1 MKARLNLEMKGTG
14 HLNKTFVTIFTPGTN
29 WVAGKTSREQPYW
42 TEHAAFMDALFED
55 GTVIMGGPYAD
66 YSSILVIV
74 EASDEDTVREL
85 FKRDPFIVQ
94 DILHLASVRE
104 WLVFL
109 DARKKGE

>member
-1 MKARLNLEMKGTG
+1 MKGTG
-14 HLNKTFVTIFTPGTN
+14 RLNKTFVTIFTPGAN
-29 WVAGKTSREQPYW
+29 WIAGKTSREQPYW
-42 TEHAAFMDALFED
+42 TEHAAFMDALFDD
-55 GTVIMGGPYAD
+55 GIVIMGGPFAD

-94 DILHLASVRE
+94 GILHLASVRE

>member
-1 MKARLNLEMKGTG
+1 MKGTS
-14 HLNKTFVTIFTPGTN
+14 HLSKTFITMFTPGAN

-55 GTVIMGGPYAD
+55 STVVMGGPFAD
-66 YSSILVIV
+66 YSNIMVIV
-74 EASDEDTVREL
+74 EAPDENAVQDL

-94 DILHLASVRE
+94 GILHLASVHE
-104 WLVFL
+104 WVVFL